1 MATTSI
7 PEAPTSAERSDRT
20 ATTTCGYCGV
30 GCRLETTAIDGRIV
44 SIRPALDG
52 PANEGHTCLK
62 GRFAHGFTRSPDRL
76 RTPLIRDAGGE
87 LRPAS
92 WEEALD
98 RIVSELTRIKGEHG
112 ADAIAGLASSRATNE
127 DCYAMQRMIRAAVG
141 TNNIDN
147 CSRVCHSPTSFAMRK
162 AFGLSGATGSFTDID
177 HADVALLLGVNPTQ
191 GHPVVGARIKQA
203 ALRGCKLITI
213 DPRRIELADYA
224 AIHLAPRPG
233 TNAAVVLGLCHVVRR
248 EGLLD
253 EAFIAARTEGWEA
266 LEELLEGYDPAAV
279 EEITGIPAAELEA
292 AARLY
297 GEADAASLLWG
308 LGVTEHKYGSEVVQ
322 LLCDLAMMTGKVGKP
337 GSALLP
343 LRGQNNV
350 QGSSDM
356 GALPDTYSAYR
367 SVEDPETADLFEGAW
382 GAPLSRRRGMTIPQ
396 MFDAAVAGELK
407 AMYIFGE
414 DVAQTDPDTAH
425 VAAALESLEFLVCQE
440 IFENETTKFADVV
453 LPASAFLE
461 KEGTFINAER
471 RFQVVE
477 PAIDPPG
484 EARTDFEIIGEVAR
498 RLGHDFGWDSPWDA
512 LDEVARL
519 TPHYAGVSR
528 ERLGRSGLQ
537 WPVRPDGSDSP
548 TLYDTAFDR
557 PGGRGHFAALPYKA
571 PGDAADEDFPLV
583 LVTGRILQ
591 HYNAGTMTRRTPNA
605 TLVDRDLLEVHPL
618 DAERLWI
625 KDGDR
630 VSVRSRVGRI
640 EVEAKVTE
648 RIEPGHV
655 FTTFHFPETR
665 TNLLVGQSAD
675 VNTSCPE
682 YKVIAVD
689 VRPIGEQ
696 PAFTPV
702 VSDVG

>member
-1 MATTSI
+1 MAIAIPTDVKTSD
-7 PEAPTSAERSDRT
+7 ERFDRT

-30 GCRLETTAIDGRIV
+30 GCRLETRASGGRIV
-44 SIRPALDG
+44 SIGPALDG

-76 RTPLIRDAGGE
+76 RTPLIREDGE
-87 LRPAS
+87 LRPAT

-98 RIVSELTRIKGEHG
+98 RIVAELERIKGAHG
-112 ADAIAGLASSRATNE
+112 ADALAGLASSRATNE
-127 DCYAMQRMIRAAVG
+127 DCYAMTRLMRAAVG

-147 CSRVCHSPTSFAMRK
+147 CSRVCHSPTSFALRK
-162 AFGLSGATGSFTDID
+162 SFGLSGATGSFTDLD
-177 HADVALLLGVNPTQ
+177 QAEVALLLGVNPTQ

-213 DPRRIELADYA
+213 DPRRIELADYGQV
-224 AIHLAPRPG
+224 HLAPRPG

-248 EGLLD
+248 DGMLD
-253 EAFIAARTEGWEA
+253 EGFIAARTEGYEA
-266 LEELLEGYDPAAV
+266 LEELLAGYDPQAV
-279 EEITGIPAAELEA
+279 EEVTGIPAADLEA
-292 AARLY
+292 AAHLY
-297 GEADAASLLWG
+297 GEAGSGSLLWG

-322 LLCDLAMMTGKVGKP
+322 LLCNLAMMTGKVGKP

-356 GALPDTYSAYR
+356 GALPDTYTAYR
-367 SVEDPETADLFEGAW
+367 SVEDEEVAASFEAAW
-382 GAPLSRRRGMTIPQ
+382 GAPLSRRKGLTIPQ

-414 DVAQTDPDTAH
+414 DIAQTDPDTAH
-425 VAAALESLEFLVCQE
+425 VIAALESLEFVVCQE
-440 IFENETTKFADVV
+440 IFPNETTKFADVV

-471 RFQVVE
+471 RFQIVE

-484 EARTDFEIIGEVAR
+484 EARTDFEIIGEVCR
-498 RLGHDFGWDSPWDA
+498 RLGHETGWRSPWDA
-512 LDEVARL
+512 LDEIARL
-519 TPHYAGVSR
+519 TPEYAGVSR
-528 ERLGRSGLQ
+528 ARLGRQGLQ
-537 WPVRPDGSDSP
+537 WPVRPDGTDSP
-548 TLYDTAFDR
+548 TLYDTVFDR

-571 PGDAADEDFPLV
+571 PGDAADQDFPLI

-591 HYNAGTMTRRTPNA
+591 HYNAGTMTRRTGNA
-605 TLVDRDLLEVHPL
+605 TLVDRDLLEIHPL
-618 DAERLWI
+618 DAERLWV

-640 EVEAKVTE
+640 EIEAKVTE

-689 VRPIGEQ
+689 VRPMSEE
-696 PAFTPV
+696 PAFIPV
-702 VSDVG
+702 VADVS

>member
-1 MATTSI
+1 M
-7 PEAPTSAERSDRT
+7 ERIT
-20 ATTTCGYCGV
+20 GV
-30 GCRLETTAIDGRIV
+30 
-44 SIRPALDG
+44 
-52 PANEGHTCLK
+52 
-62 GRFAHGFTRSPDRL
+62 
-76 RTPLIRDAGGE
+76 
-87 LRPAS
+87 
-92 WEEALD
+92 
-98 RIVSELTRIKGEHG
+98 
-112 ADAIAGLASSRATNE
+112 
-127 DCYAMQRMIRAAVG
+127 
-141 TNNIDN
+141 
-147 CSRVCHSPTSFAMRK
+147 
-162 AFGLSGATGSFTDID
+162 
-177 HADVALLLGVNPTQ
+177 
-191 GHPVVGARIKQA
+191 
-203 ALRGCKLITI
+203 
-213 DPRRIELADYA
+213 
-224 AIHLAPRPG
+224 
-233 TNAAVVLGLCHVVRR
+233 
-248 EGLLD
+248 
-253 EAFIAARTEGWEA
+253 
-266 LEELLEGYDPAAV
+266 PAA
-279 EEITGIPAAELEA
+279 TARA

-297 GEADAASLLWG
+297 GKAANGAIYYG
-308 LGVTEHKYGSEVVQ
+308 LGVTEHSQGSTTVIAIAN
-322 LLCDLAMMTGKVGKP
+322 LAMATGNIGRPGVGVN
-337 GSALLP
+337 P

-367 SVEDPETADLFEGAW
+367 SVEDPEVADLFEAAW
-382 GAPLSRRRGMTIPQ
+382 DAPLSRHKGMTIPQ

-498 RLGHDFGWDSPWDA
+498 RLGHDFGWETPWDA

-519 TPHYAGVSR
+519 TPHYAGVSH

-548 TLYDTAFDR
+548 TLYDTTFDR

-591 HYNAGTMTRRTPNA
+591 HYNAGTMTRRTGNA
-605 TLVDRDLLEVHPL
+605 RLVDRDVLEVHPL

-640 EVEAKVTE
+640 EVEARVTT

-689 VRPIGEQ
+689 VRPIPEQ
-696 PAFTPV
+696 PAFAPV
-702 VSDVG
+702 VSDRA